1 MTAGPVV
8 GIPRGLSYTQ
18 LNPVW
23 EQFFGALGVRT
34 LVSPPTSRAILEYGL
49 RVSVS
54 EACLPLKACLGHIAS
69 LIDKVDLLL
78 VPRCVS
84 LYRREYI
91 CPKFAGLP
99 DVVRAS
105 FGRLPPLLVPEI
117 NLHNARRVPPIDTVA
132 ELLGADPARVR
143 RAFMQALR
151 GIVRGSRG
159 PGGPLIAPGADP
171 ARTVVVI
178 SHPYLIHDRFLTMGL
193 LDRLTAMGVRLVP
206 LDALDA
212 ARLRAAVVAPKPL
225 FWSWGTEALGCACA
239 LARYG
244 GADGVLFVTSFGCGV
259 DSFVEYMAER
269 RIRAAGIPYALITLD
284 EHTAQAGLITRLE
297 AFVDT
302 LPDRRTHDR
311 NISAHGQC
319 LYPDEGASR

>member
-1 MTAGPVV
+1 V
-8 GIPRGLSYTQ
+8 GIPRGLSFTQ
-18 LNPVW
+18 LKPVW
-23 EQFFGALGVRT
+23 EEFFGALGVPT
-34 LVSPPTSRAILEYGL
+34 LVSPPTSRAILEDGL

-54 EACLPLKACLGHIAS
+54 EACLPLKACLGHVAS
-69 LIDKVDLLL
+69 LIDKADLIL

-84 LYRREYI
+84 LHRREYI

-117 NLHNARRVPPIDTVA
+117 NLHNARRVPRMDTVA
-132 ELLGADPARVR
+132 ELLGVDPERVR
-143 RAFMQALR
+143 RALVQALR
-151 GIVRGSRG
+151 AIRRDPSGSD
-159 PGGPLIAPGADP
+159 GPLIAPEA
-171 ARTVVVI
+171 AQSRTVVVI

-193 LDRLTAMGVRLVP
+193 MGRLSAMGVRPVP
-206 LDALDA
+206 MDTLDA
-212 ARLRAAVVAPKPL
+212 ARLRAAAVAPKPL

-239 LARYG
+239 LARSG
-244 GADGVLFVTSFGCGV
+244 EADGVLFVTSFGCGV
-259 DSFVEYMAER
+259 DSFVEAMAER

-297 AFVDT
+297 AFIDT

-311 NISAHGQC
+311 NVSAHGQC
-319 LYPDEGASR
+319 LYTDESASR